1 MPADDP
7 TLTDRILAV
16 LARRGVTRAMIE
28 ARVIQYPGRSR
39 RISVDLDM
47 PTFNRG
53 VVAAMLELVDADG
66 HTPQDPNLQ

>member
-16 LARRGVTRAMIE
+16 LARRGVTRAMIG

-39 RISVDLDM
+39 RSVDLDM
-47 PTFNRG
+47 LTFNRG

-66 HTPQDPNLQ
+66 HTPQDPNLL